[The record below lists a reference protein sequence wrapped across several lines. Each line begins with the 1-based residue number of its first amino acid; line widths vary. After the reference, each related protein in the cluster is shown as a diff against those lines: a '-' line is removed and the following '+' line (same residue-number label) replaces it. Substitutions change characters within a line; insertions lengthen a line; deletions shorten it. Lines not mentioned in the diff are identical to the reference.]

1 MWLLVLLLLAAAALI
16 AGWRLAVSTWRVET
30 PKEAAQTA
38 WYRLNPPRSVPVGTL
53 QQRIMRAAVG
63 ARVVS
68 VRGTAL
74 VPSTFEVAL
83 HPDDLDSI
91 AGVHDWLATEL
102 AAALEERA
110 EAEGWQLLGRPVISF
125 VADPERVLGR
135 PQVRARHERHTV
147 DLRAANLSAGHGGT
161 GPAAP
166 TRGPVGAAG
175 VGWLRPLGD
184 HDPVP
189 LTASTP
195 VVLGRGATATVDLD
209 DGSVSRR
216 HCELRPVVG
225 GWVVVDLDSANGTR
239 VNDEAVSD
247 PTPLRP
253 GDELELAGRVRF
265 VAEAYDPATAPAPET
280 SRMPATKAI
289 SGPSPIQPPM

>member
-1 MWLLVLLLLAAAALI
+1 MGRVTACGCWSCSSSLLAALI

-30 PKEAAQTA
+30 PREAAQTA

-83 HPDDLDSI
+83 HPEDLDSI
-91 AGVHDWLATEL
+91 AGVQGWLATEL

-147 DLRAANLSAGHGGT
+147 DLTRRFEGRRPECGPRGDWPGCPDARTRRGSRSRLAA
-161 GPAAP
+161 AA
-166 TRGPVGAAG
+166 R
-175 VGWLRPLGD
+175 
-184 HDPVP
+184 
-189 LTASTP
+189 
-195 VVLGRGATATVDLD
+195 
-209 DGSVSRR
+209 
-216 HCELRPVVG
+216 
-225 GWVVVDLDSANGTR
+225 
-239 VNDEAVSD
+239 
-247 PTPLRP
+247 
-253 GDELELAGRVRF
+253 
-265 VAEAYDPATAPAPET
+265 
-280 SRMPATKAI
+280 
-289 SGPSPIQPPM
+289 

>member
-1 MWLLVLLLLAAAALI
+1 MWLLVLLLLGAGALL

-30 PKEAAQTA
+30 PREAAETA

-83 HPDDLDSI
+83 HPEDLESI
-91 AGVHDWLATEL
+91 AGVQSWLGSEL

-110 EAEGWQLLGRPVISF
+110 EAEGWQLHGRPVVAF
-125 VADPERVLGR
+125 VPDPERVLGR
-135 PQVRARHERHTV
+135 PQVRARHESRTV
-147 DLRAANLSAGHGGT
+147 HIGDTASD
-161 GPAAP
+161 PAAP
-166 TRGPVGAAG
+166 ARGPAGVVG

-184 HDPVP
+184 HDPIR

-195 VVLGRGATATVDLD
+195 VVLGRGATATVDLG

-216 HCELRPVVG
+216 HCELRPAAG
-225 GWVVVDLDSANGTR
+225 GWVVADLDSANGTT
-239 VNDEAVSD
+239 VNG
-247 PTPLRP
+247 TPLVEPRPLLP

-265 VAEAYDPATAPAPET
+265 VAEAFDPATAPAPET
-280 SRMPATKAI
+280 SRMPATRVI
-289 SGPSPIQPPM
+289 SGPAPR

>member
-1 MWLLVLLLLAAAALI
+1 MWLLVLLLLAAAALT

-83 HPDDLDSI
+83 HPEDLDSI

-135 PQVRARHERHTV
+135 PQVRARHESMTV
-147 DLRAANLSAGHGGT
+147 HLGSD
-161 GPAAP
+161 PAAP

-209 DGSVSRR
+209 DSSVSRR
-216 HCELRPVVG
+216 HCELRPVAG

-239 VNDEAVSD
+239 VNDASVSD
-247 PTPLRP
+247 PIPLRP

-265 VAEAYDPATAPAPET
+265 IAEAYDPATAPAPET
-280 SRMPATKAI
+280 SRMLATKAI
-289 SGPSPIQPPM
+289 SGPSPI

>member
-1 MWLLVLLLLAAAALI
+1 MWLLVLLLLGAAALL

-30 PKEAAQTA
+30 PREAAQTA

-91 AGVHDWLATEL
+91 AGVQDWLATEL

-110 EAEGWQLLGRPVISF
+110 EAEGWQLLGRPGHLVRRRPRAGPRPAPGPSPPRAHTT
-125 VADPERVLGR
+125 VHLGGLARLPRRADPSGQPESVGC
-135 PQVRARHERHTV
+135 ARSVT
-147 DLRAANLSAGHGGT
+147 T
-161 GPAAP
+161 
-166 TRGPVGAAG
+166 TRC
-175 VGWLRPLGD
+175 
-184 HDPVP
+184 P

-209 DGSVSRR
+209 DSSVSRR
-216 HCELRPVVG
+216 HCELRPAAG

-239 VNDEAVSD
+239 VNGAPVSH

-253 GDELELAGRVRF
+253 GRRAGAGRAGALRRRGLRPGHRAGPRDQPHAGDEGHLGASPDLGTDVGR
-265 VAEAYDPATAPAPET
+265 APT
-280 SRMPATKAI
+280 T
-289 SGPSPIQPPM
+289 